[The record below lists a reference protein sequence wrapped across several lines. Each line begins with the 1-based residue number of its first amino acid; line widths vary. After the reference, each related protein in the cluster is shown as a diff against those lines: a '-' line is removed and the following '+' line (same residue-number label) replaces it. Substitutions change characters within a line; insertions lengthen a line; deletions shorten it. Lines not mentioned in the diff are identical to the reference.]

1 MTPNEIRFGTDGW
14 RAVIADDYTFDN
26 VRAVSQAMADYLKRH
41 GETKEV
47 VIGYDTRFLSGSFAG
62 AVAEVMVA
70 NDIPVALTSSF
81 VPTPAL
87 SFAVRERGASA
98 GVMITASH
106 NPARWNGFK
115 IKSAQGGTASPEVT
129 SEIEQGIPG
138 VIAGDRVKYMPLGEA
153 EAKGLVERIDAE
165 TSYLKAIRDFV
176 DIDAIRDS
184 SLNVLVDSMFGS
196 AQGWTVAAIGEG
208 AVHVREIRARRN
220 PGFPGMR
227 APEPIAANL
236 GESMQRIAEGG
247 FDIGLSTDGD
257 GDRFGLIDEQG
268 RFITQLQTFALL
280 VYYQLAVREQRGPIV
295 RSVTMTRMVDKLG
308 EHFGCEVYE
317 TPVGFK
323 YLGPKMIETD
333 ALIAG
338 EESGGSAVRGH
349 IPERD
354 GLLAGLFMLDFV
366 ARTGKKP
373 SQLLEE
379 LYDLVGRHE
388 YDRVDVTV
396 RGDEKDAILK
406 RVAEARPKK
415 IAGLPVIGQD
425 ELDGFRFTL
434 EGGWWLLLRFSGTE
448 PLLRIYAEM
457 PSMDQVQ
464 QALQDGQELA
474 GVAL

>member
-1 MTPNEIRFGTDGW
+1 MQEIRFGTDGW

-26 VRAVSQAMADYLKRH
+26 VRAVAQAMADYLKRH
-41 GETKEV
+41 DLGHEV

-62 AVAEVMVA
+62 AVAEVMAA
-70 NDIPVALTSSF
+70 NEIRVALTTSF

-87 SFAVRERGASA
+87 SFAVRERGAGG

-115 IKSAQGGTASPEVT
+115 VKSPEGGTASPEVT
-129 SEIEQGIPG
+129 AEIEQAIPG
-138 VIAGDRVKYMPLGEA
+138 VIAGNRVQAMPLGEA

-165 TSYLKAIRDFV
+165 SSYLKAIREFV
-176 DIDAIRDS
+176 DMEAIRDAG
-184 SLNVLVDSMFGS
+184 LNVLVDSMFGS

-208 AVHVREIRARRN
+208 ATHVREIHGRRN
-220 PGFPGMR
+220 PAFPGMR

-236 GESMQRIAEGG
+236 TEAMEQIAQGG

-268 RFITQLQTFALL
+268 QFVTQLQTFALL
-280 VYYQLAVREQRGPIV
+280 VYYQLAIRQQTGPIV
-295 RSVTMTRMVDKLG
+295 RSVTMTRMVDRLG
-308 EHFGCEVYE
+308 EHFGSAVHE

-323 YLGPKMIETD
+323 YLGPKMIETN
-333 ALIAG
+333 AIIAG

-354 GLLAGLFMLDFV
+354 GVLAGLFMLDFV
-366 ARTGKKP
+366 ARTGKRP
-373 SQLLEE
+373 SQLLED
-379 LYDLVGRHE
+379 LYELVGRHE

-396 RGDEKDAILK
+396 REDEKDAIRE
-406 RVAEARPKK
+406 RVATAEPKT
-415 IAGLPVIGQD
+415 IAGLAVTGKD

-457 PSMDQVQ
+457 PSMEQVQ
-464 QALQDGQELA
+464 EALQDGQELA
-474 GVAL
+474 GVSL

>member
-1 MTPNEIRFGTDGW
+1 
-14 RAVIADDYTFDN
+14 
-26 VRAVSQAMADYLKRH
+26 MADYLKRH
-41 GETKEV
+41 DLGHEV

-62 AVAEVMVA
+62 AVAEVMAA
-70 NDIPVALTSSF
+70 NEIRVALTTSF

-87 SFAVRERGASA
+87 SFAVRERGAGG

-115 IKSAQGGTASPEVT
+115 VKSPEGGTASPEVT
-129 SEIEQGIPG
+129 AEIEQAIPG
-138 VIAGDRVKYMPLGEA
+138 VIAGNRVQAMPLGEA

-165 TSYLKAIRDFV
+165 SSYLKAIREFV
-176 DIDAIRDS
+176 DMEAIRDAG
-184 SLNVLVDSMFGS
+184 LNVLVDSMFGS
-196 AQGWTVAAIGEG
+196 AQGWTAAAIGEG
-208 AVHVREIRARRN
+208 ATHVREIHGRRN
-220 PGFPGMR
+220 PAFPGMR

-236 GESMQRIAEGG
+236 TEAMEQIAQGG

-268 RFITQLQTFALL
+268 QFVTQLQTFALL
-280 VYYQLAVREQRGPIV
+280 VYYQLAIRQQTGPIV
-295 RSVTMTRMVDKLG
+295 RSVTMTRMVDRLG
-308 EHFGCEVYE
+308 EHFGSAVHE

-323 YLGPKMIETD
+323 YLGPKMIETN
-333 ALIAG
+333 AIIAG

-354 GLLAGLFMLDFV
+354 GVLAGLFMLDFV
-366 ARTGKKP
+366 ARTGKRP
-373 SQLLEE
+373 SQLLED
-379 LYDLVGRHE
+379 LYELVGRHE

-396 RGDEKDAILK
+396 REDEKDAIRE
-406 RVAEARPKK
+406 RVAMAEPKT
-415 IAGLPVIGQD
+415 IAGLAVTGKD

-457 PSMDQVQ
+457 PSMEQVQ
-464 QALQDGQELA
+464 EALQDGQELA
-474 GVAL
+474 GVSL

>member
-1 MTPNEIRFGTDGW
+1 
-14 RAVIADDYTFDN
+14 
-26 VRAVSQAMADYLKRH
+26 
-41 GETKEV
+41 

-62 AVAEVMVA
+62 AVAEVMAA
-70 NDIPVALTSSF
+70 NEIRVALTTSF

-87 SFAVRERGASA
+87 SFAVRERGAGG

-115 IKSAQGGTASPEVT
+115 VKSPEGGTASPEVT
-129 SEIEQGIPG
+129 AEIEQAIPG
-138 VIAGDRVKYMPLGEA
+138 VIAGNRVQAMPLGEA

-165 TSYLKAIRDFV
+165 SSYLKAIREFV
-176 DIDAIRDS
+176 DMEAIRDAG
-184 SLNVLVDSMFGS
+184 LNVLVDSMFGS
-196 AQGWTVAAIGEG
+196 AQGWTAAAIGEG
-208 AVHVREIRARRN
+208 ATHVREIHGRRN
-220 PGFPGMR
+220 PAFPGMR

-236 GESMQRIAEGG
+236 TEAMEQIAQGG

-268 RFITQLQTFALL
+268 QFVTQLQTFALL
-280 VYYQLAVREQRGPIV
+280 VYYQLAIRQQTGPIV
-295 RSVTMTRMVDKLG
+295 RSVTMTRMVDRLG
-308 EHFGCEVYE
+308 EHFGSAVHE

-323 YLGPKMIETD
+323 YLGPKMIETN
-333 ALIAG
+333 AIIAG

-354 GLLAGLFMLDFV
+354 GVLAGLFMLDFV
-366 ARTGKKP
+366 ARTGKRP
-373 SQLLEE
+373 SQLLED
-379 LYDLVGRHE
+379 LYELVGRHE

-396 RGDEKDAILK
+396 REDEKDAIRE
-406 RVAEARPKK
+406 RVAAAEPKT
-415 IAGLPVIGQD
+415 IAGLAVTGKD

-457 PSMDQVQ
+457 PSMEQVQ
-464 QALQDGQELA
+464 EALQDGQELA
-474 GVAL
+474 GVSL